1 MPPKKGPAAPVQP
14 SSEIN
19 VVHLSV
25 ECPGGTGPLVGKP
38 CLGSAGGLYELG
50 FEAKFRQDAS
60 EEGLWQL
67 LNSEVVL
74 QLLDSATG
82 LLLGSAP
89 LDLLPLGLGEQSF
102 QLSDLLLQTH
112 LPPPLPPSAA
122 PGQAAGATAAAKAAA
137 AAAAVAAAAAA
148 AAAALPVVRLV
159 GEVTLPS
166 VQVTL
171 MQRQPPPEGTP
182 EAAAVEAA
190 LAEATAAAAAA
201 SAAAASAAPGSK
213 PGTPLPNDRPG
224 SHRASG
230 PTAAALVDE
239 ALLPAL
245 EPYRYLPACGA
256 QPHQLN
262 VVELRV
268 WGPGGAVPAAIMAA
282 QDISAAKLSL
292 SACLALP
299 SPGPCLKLSG
309 AQTASPRPPACPA
322 MVLVLAAGGSLVTE
336 GAPPAP
342 PAANMLQP
350 PDSSGPTATRPGPSP
365 PAGSSRPTSGSSHAT
380 PDPVPACTLWPR
392 SGRLRHVLTPQ
403 AAQELMTVLE
413 DSPGSLGL
421 ELARHL
427 GDDPKLT
434 DLPAVA
440 AAYHAWAPLP
450 GAQALLEAGARC
462 LPAGGPGPAPL
473 AAPPIPALALA
484 LAPWGAAAGATD
496 PPRPSGL
503 PALPSA
509 PSKLKPIE
517 ELGPEAL
524 AAGAQYSAWAAAGS
538 RLLVSL
544 SLARPLVPAWDP
556 PPAPPL
562 EPHTPCAH
570 QRPAPPCP
578 PAHPQAAA
586 ANPEG
591 EGEGVEGGEG
601 RGAAADPLLRHRVLV
616 RQLNA
621 SGTYLELRQRLKE
634 PLMDLARQ
642 QLGLGQQEVLGPANI
657 ARLAAPL
664 HGAAGQALHAALAA
678 MAQPAAAPAPPPPK
692 PDPLATY
699 EGGLPQ
705 LVQRA
710 LESEAVGDRRRAHAL
725 LRRCSHLAPDS
736 PEQHL
741 QAAILMAR
749 AAADAGLAP
758 AQAAVAAALEID
770 PRHPPAL
777 AAAAAL
783 SLEQLLAAG
792 PPPPPS
798 SQPSA
803 YTTATATATTTASA
817 GQAAKAELAAGG
829 KGPGAATKGGLG
841 GDPLAL
847 GLAAGHALLEVLGG
861 ASEAWA
867 LLACLYAA
875 DDLPNTQLAPPPAT
889 RPDSADQAGCLPPPA
904 PSPPAPWQAAGLL
917 PLWRLLLQLG
927 LPAACRALLT
937 ATLTTFR
944 RSSAPPDP
952 VAAAATSAA
961 GLPALSLPHG
971 VTPSPG
977 EPAALLLLARTA
989 LLLAGR
995 SPGINPPAAAAA
1007 ADPDPCGRAELVE
1020 GSGGAEQGRRRRQW
1034 LRVAGLAL
1042 RLAHRCPAL
1051 PRLDC
1056 LMLRGDL
1063 AWEQAADATATPPL
1077 HPPPTH
1083 SHPADDSS
1091 PYPLSTLTTTTT
1103 TSSVSPPVFSASSL
1117 LAQARDAYQAAVLLQ
1132 LHSQP
1137 PAPAPGPP
1145 PSPSHPAA
1153 RDPDPTSAGPL
1164 TDSTGLP
1171 PAVPP
1176 ALLLPGSEEGE
1187 GRAWLLRGGLRAVA
1201 LYLQAGQ
1208 AEAAGALAG
1217 NLAALMPE

>member
-19 VVHLSV
+19 VYGAFVCLRVPSLQLALDSTCLVTDDSGAPAAPRVHLSV

-50 FEAKFRQDAS
+50 FVAKFRQDAS
-60 EEGLWQL
+60 KEGLWQL

-201 SAAAASAAPGSK
+201 AAAAASAAPGSK

-256 QPHQLN
+256 QPHELN

-268 WGPGGAVPAAIMAA
+268 WGPGGAVPAAIMVVQAA
-282 QDISAAKLSL
+282 QDISAGKLCL

-299 SPGPCLKLSG
+299 APGPCLKLS
-309 AQTASPRPPACPA
+309 
-322 MVLVLAAGGSLVTE
+322 GGSLVTE

-342 PAANMLQP
+342 PAANMLQL
-350 PDSSGPTATRPGPSP
+350 PDSGGPTATRPGPSP
-365 PAGSSRPTSGSSHAT
+365 PAGSSRPTSGSSHTT
-380 PDPVPACTLWPR
+380 PDPVPACALWPR

-473 AAPPIPALALA
+473 AAPPVPALALA

-524 AAGAQYSAWAAAGS
+524 AAG
-538 RLLVSL
+538 
-544 SLARPLVPAWDP
+544 
-556 PPAPPL
+556 
-562 EPHTPCAH
+562 
-570 QRPAPPCP
+570 
-578 PAHPQAAA
+578 QAAA
-586 ANPEG
+586 
-591 EGEGVEGGEG
+591 
-601 RGAAADPLLRHRVLV
+601 
-616 RQLNA
+616 Q
-621 SGTYLELRQRLKE
+621 
-634 PLMDLARQ
+634 
-642 QLGLGQQEVLGPANI
+642 
-657 ARLAAPL
+657 
-664 HGAAGQALHAALAA
+664 
-678 MAQPAAAPAPPPPK
+678 
-692 PDPLATY
+692 
-699 EGGLPQ
+699 
-705 LVQRA
+705 
-710 LESEAVGDRRRAHAL
+710 
-725 LRRCSHLAPDS
+725 
-736 PEQHL
+736 
-741 QAAILMAR
+741 AR
-749 AAADAGLAP
+749 A
-758 AQAAVAAALEID
+758 
-770 PRHPPAL
+770 
-777 AAAAAL
+777 
-783 SLEQLLAAG
+783 S
-792 PPPPPS
+792 
-798 SQPSA
+798 
-803 YTTATATATTTASA
+803 
-817 GQAAKAELAAGG
+817 
-829 KGPGAATKGGLG
+829 
-841 GDPLAL
+841 
-847 GLAAGHALLEVLGG
+847 
-861 ASEAWA
+861 
-867 LLACLYAA
+867 
-875 DDLPNTQLAPPPAT
+875 
-889 RPDSADQAGCLPPPA
+889 
-904 PSPPAPWQAAGLL
+904 
-917 PLWRLLLQLG
+917 
-927 LPAACRALLT
+927 RA
-937 ATLTTFR
+937 
-944 RSSAPPDP
+944 
-952 VAAAATSAA
+952 
-961 GLPALSLPHG
+961 
-971 VTPSPG
+971 
-977 EPAALLLLARTA
+977 
-989 LLLAGR
+989 
-995 SPGINPPAAAAA
+995 
-1007 ADPDPCGRAELVE
+1007 
-1020 GSGGAEQGRRRRQW
+1020 
-1034 LRVAGLAL
+1034 
-1042 RLAHRCPAL
+1042 
-1051 PRLDC
+1051 
-1056 LMLRGDL
+1056 
-1063 AWEQAADATATPPL
+1063 
-1077 HPPPTH
+1077 
-1083 SHPADDSS
+1083 
-1091 PYPLSTLTTTTT
+1091 
-1103 TSSVSPPVFSASSL
+1103 
-1117 LAQARDAYQAAVLLQ
+1117 AQARRTVWV
-1132 LHSQP
+1132 
-1137 PAPAPGPP
+1137 
-1145 PSPSHPAA
+1145 
-1153 RDPDPTSAGPL
+1153 RAGWVEL
-1164 TDSTGLP
+1164 GT
-1171 PAVPP
+1171 V
-1176 ALLLPGSEEGE
+1176 
-1187 GRAWLLRGGLRAVA
+1187 
-1201 LYLQAGQ
+1201 
-1208 AEAAGALAG
+1208 
-1217 NLAALMPE
+1217 